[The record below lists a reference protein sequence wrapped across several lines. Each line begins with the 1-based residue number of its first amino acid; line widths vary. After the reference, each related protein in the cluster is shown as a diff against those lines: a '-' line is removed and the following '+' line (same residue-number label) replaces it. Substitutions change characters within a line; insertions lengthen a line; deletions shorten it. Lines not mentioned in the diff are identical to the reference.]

1 LLKNNVEYHVH
12 LKVNVI
18 MLHVSEKVLRCEYE
32 VNPLT
37 NDKGTKL
44 LQKSNTLMPTDKVV
58 KEQL

>member
-1 LLKNNVEYHVH
+1 MSRSSEGQGYNVC
-12 LKVNVI
+12 
-18 MLHVSEKVLRCEYE
+18 EKVLRCEYE

-44 LQKSNTLMPTDKVV
+44 LQKSNTLMQTDKVV